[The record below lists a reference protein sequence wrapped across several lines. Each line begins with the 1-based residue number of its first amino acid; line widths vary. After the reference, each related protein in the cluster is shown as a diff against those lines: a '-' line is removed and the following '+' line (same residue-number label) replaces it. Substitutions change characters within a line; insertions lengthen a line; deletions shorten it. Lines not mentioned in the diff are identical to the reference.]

1 MQFLLAKL
9 NKHQVDPDGVE
20 IYTNLSGQQI
30 VQVDPSAGYA
40 TIRVGEH
47 EAVLLRNADGHWVP
61 AHNDWTALAKLL
73 GAPGLALAPF
83 GF

>member
-1 MQFLLAKL
+1 MKFLLAKL

-30 VQVDPSAGYA
+30 VHVDPNAGYA
-40 TIRVGEH
+40 TIRVGDQ
-47 EAVLLRNADGHWVP
+47 EAVLFRNADGQWVP
-61 AHNDWTALAKLL
+61 AHNDWTTLAKVLNTP
-73 GAPGLALAPF
+73 ALALAPF